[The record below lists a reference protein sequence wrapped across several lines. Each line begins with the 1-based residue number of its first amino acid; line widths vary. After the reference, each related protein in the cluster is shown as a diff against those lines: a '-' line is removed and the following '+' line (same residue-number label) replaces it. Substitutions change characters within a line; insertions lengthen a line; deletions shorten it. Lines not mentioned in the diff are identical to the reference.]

1 MNEKNVKNEIAKN
14 VIEQKTPKQVEIS
27 SELKSLE
34 TKLEDRNLYKKT
46 NQRIKIT
53 VRINDWNKLNLVRL
67 AFGG

>member
-1 MNEKNVKNEIAKN
+1 MKLQKN